1 MRVHHLAFRTRDL
14 VRLERFYTD
23 LLGLTIARR
32 DEERSVWLR
41 AGGTILMLEQIDGDE
56 VCMLGGTRELVAFG
70 IEEAD
75 ADRWRRTLATNQ
87 IAIEEETAF
96 TIYFRDPDGR
106 RIALSHY

>member
-23 LLGLTIARR
+23 LLGLTIMRR
-32 DEERSVWLR
+32 DGERSVWLR
-41 AGGTILMLEQIDGDE
+41 AAGTILMLERVDADEPVVPDGSK
-56 VCMLGGTRELVAFG
+56 ELIAFA

-75 ADRWRRTLATNQ
+75 AERWRRTLAVHHV
-87 IAIEEETAF
+87 AIEQETGF

-106 RIALSHY
+106 RLALSHY